1 MLKLSIHKEV
11 AIMDV
16 IRVEHVQKKFG
27 EMAALADVSF
37 SIPKGEIFGFL
48 GPSGS
53 GKTTLIKILTAQL
66 RATSGQVHVL
76 DLPAQKMVQSEQK
89 LRFGILTDNSGLYER
104 LTIEENLELYR
115 QLYHLP
121 ASSIDK
127 VLQFVNLSGER
138 KQKISVLSKGM
149 RQRVMLACAVIHEPE
164 LLFLDEP
171 TSALDPVNS
180 AHIYKGLRYLN
191 EKGTTIFLT
200 THDMAEAELLCDRV
214 AILYQ
219 GQIQALDS
227 PNALKRQHRDGMVHL
242 ELTDGSACELPMG
255 AESADQIADWMK
267 LGFIDRMQT
276 KEPSLGD
283 IFIKLTGSELL

>member
-1 MLKLSIHKEV
+1 
-11 AIMDV
+11 MDV
-16 IRVEHVQKKFG
+16 IQVERIRKRFG
-27 EMAALADVSF
+27 EKDALADVSF

-66 RATSGQVHVL
+66 NPTSGQARVFNQPSVML
-76 DLPAQKMVQSEQK
+76 QQSAQKM
-89 LRFGILTDNSGLYER
+89 RFGILTDNSGLYER
-104 LTIEENLELYR
+104 LSIEENLELYR
-115 QLYHLP
+115 QLYDLP
-121 ASSIDK
+121 KSAVGK

-138 KQKISVLSKGM
+138 KKKIKLLSKGM
-149 RQRVMLACAVIHEPE
+149 RQRVLLACAIIHEPE

-180 AHIYKGLRYLN
+180 VHIYKGLRYLN

-200 THDMAEAELLCDRV
+200 THDMAEAELMCNRV

-219 GQIQALDS
+219 GQIQTIGS
-227 PNALKRQHRDGMVHL
+227 PKELKRKHRENVVCVDLVNGDTH
-242 ELTDGSACELPMG
+242 ELPMG
-255 AESADQIADWMK
+255 EATADQIAEWMK
-267 LGFIDRMQT
+267 QGLIDRLET

-283 IFIKLTGSELL
+283 IFIKMTGSELL

>member
-1 MLKLSIHKEV
+1 
-11 AIMDV
+11 MDV
-16 IRVEHVQKKFG
+16 IQVERIRKRFG
-27 EMAALADVSF
+27 NKDALTNVSF

-53 GKTTLIKILTAQL
+53 GKTTLLKILTAQL
-66 RATSGQVHVL
+66 NPTRGQASVFNESAERMRQS
-76 DLPAQKMVQSEQK
+76 AQKM
-89 LRFGILTDNSGLYER
+89 RFGILTDNSGLYER

-115 QLYHLP
+115 QLYDLP
-121 ASSIDK
+121 RSAIEK

-138 KQKISVLSKGM
+138 KKKVNRLSKGM

-180 AHIYKGLRYLN
+180 AHIYKGLRDLN

-200 THDMAEAELLCDRV
+200 THDMTEAEWMCNRV

-219 GQIQALDS
+219 GQIQAIGS
-227 PNALKRQHRDGMVHL
+227 PKEHKKQHRENVVRV
-242 ELTDGSACELPMG
+242 ELIHGEAHELPIDEG
-255 AESADQIADWMK
+255 TADQIADWMK
-267 LGFIDRMQT
+267 RGSIDRLET
-276 KEPSLGD
+276 KESSLGD
-283 IFIKLTGSELL
+283 IFIKMTGSELL